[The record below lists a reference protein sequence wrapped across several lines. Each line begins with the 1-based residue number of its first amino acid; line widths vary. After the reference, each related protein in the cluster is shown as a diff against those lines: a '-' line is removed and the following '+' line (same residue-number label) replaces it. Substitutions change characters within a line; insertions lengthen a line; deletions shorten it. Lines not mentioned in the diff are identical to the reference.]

1 MKALMII
8 LGIIAV
14 ILILLMFPLKIWL
27 DYGEETKLRA
37 GYMFLKFT
45 LYPEKP
51 KKPKKKKPEKK
62 KPEEE
67 KPKEKKPGMVKQ
79 LLDKHGVSG
88 IIDILKEAAAIVT
101 DVLKKLGRH
110 LYITR
115 LNIRICVAGEDAADT
130 AIKYG
135 YVCSAVY
142 LPVSVLREHSV
153 VKKHSI
159 DISAGFLAEK
169 TAAELELTAKIR
181 LLFLI
186 PAMLSALFK
195 AVKLLLKLRG

>member
-45 LYPEKP
+45 LYP
-51 KKPKKKKPEKK
+51 
-62 KPEEE
+62 E